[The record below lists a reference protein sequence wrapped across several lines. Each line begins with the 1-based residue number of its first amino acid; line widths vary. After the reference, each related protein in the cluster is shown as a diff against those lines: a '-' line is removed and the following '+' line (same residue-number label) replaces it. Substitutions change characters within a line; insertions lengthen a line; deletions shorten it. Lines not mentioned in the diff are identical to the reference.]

1 MLPPRVSPSARFSV
15 AKSECRKSDKAYR
28 RRSIYHS
35 KYAINRQQPGEFG
48 GGYSGTIFA
57 EMWLL
62 VCEERNVELDNCV
75 CRYFISYSGV
85 KLPLKP
91 VNELP
96 DESHLENRNTYFR
109 GFFDTDQR
117 LLLLEKL
124 VYGDIELR
132 HRYRYHPNGVL
143 ADAEIT
149 DADGEIAVLSFDQ
162 NGTAMEDQSA

>member
-1 MLPPRVSPSARFSV
+1 M
-15 AKSECRKSDKAYR
+15 
-28 RRSIYHS
+28 
-35 KYAINRQQPGEFG
+35 
-48 GGYSGTIFA
+48 
-57 EMWLL
+57 
-62 VCEERNVELDNCV
+62 ELEHCA
-75 CRYFISYSGV
+75 CRYFISYSGI
-85 KLPLKP
+85 KLPLKL

-109 GFFDTDQR
+109 GFFDGNER

-149 DADGEIAVLSFDQ
+149 DADGEIDVLRFDE
-162 NGTAMEDQSA
+162 NGTSI